1 MSDSPVSRRRF
12 LQGLGLSVAAVSA
25 SPLLSAC
32 GGGSSGLSGDQGRPV
47 ARAANRRSTSGT
59 TSTAR
64 RAPSRRSSATPRNIR
79 TGP

>member
-32 GGGSSGLSGDQGRPV
+32 GGGSSGLSGDQGP
-47 ARAANRRSTSGT
+47 A
-59 TSTAR
+59 
-64 RAPSRRSSATPRNIR
+64 SSEGGKPTP
-79 TGP
+79 PW